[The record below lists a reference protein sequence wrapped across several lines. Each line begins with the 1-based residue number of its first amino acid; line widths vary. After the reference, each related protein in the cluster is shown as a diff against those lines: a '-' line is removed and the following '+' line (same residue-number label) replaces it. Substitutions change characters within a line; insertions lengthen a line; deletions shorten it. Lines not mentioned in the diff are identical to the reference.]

1 MGSVRVNPKGKLF
14 FDFYFRKVRCRE
26 YTLLDDNKRNRQQM
40 ERMMQKIE
48 MEIATGTFVYG
59 RYFPSSNRVAL
70 FDGAVFEIETATRI
84 DAPRSQA
91 RTGMQEP
98 AVATSGI
105 VPLFPDFAN
114 QWYAEKEVAWKH
126 SQQQKVIDILNKHLI
141 PRFRTKLMSEIDKT
155 AVLAFRT
162 YLARDYRDG
171 KGLSAARINQIL
183 NILRQILVEAS
194 DRFGHPSPFLG
205 IKPLRV
211 PRTQVDP
218 LSFDEVKVFLDAV
231 PERYRN
237 FYTVAFFTGMR
248 TSELIGLK
256 RRYVDFS
263 RAEILIRETLVH
275 GREETPKTDGSER
288 AIRMSGVVGYALRDE
303 LSRGRAD
310 SELVFQN
317 AGGGSLNYHN
327 LARRVWYPTLEK
339 AGLRRRKPYQ
349 TRHTAA
355 TLWLAAG
362 ENPEWVARQMGHTST
377 KMLFTVYSRYVP
389 DLTRKDGSAIERI
402 LSSTFGTSMQGG

>member
-327 LARRVWYPTLEK
+327 LARRVWYPTLEVTTQRKKTIKK
-339 AGLRRRKPYQ
+339 A
-349 TRHTAA
+349 
-355 TLWLAAG
+355 
-362 ENPEWVARQMGHTST
+362 
-377 KMLFTVYSRYVP
+377 
-389 DLTRKDGSAIERI
+389 
-402 LSSTFGTSMQGG
+402 